1 MKNTAQSWLPLMAS
15 LSLSLAASGA
25 IAKVGETE
33 AAKLGKELTCVGAEA
48 GPNADGSIAAFSGKW
63 LGKPPNVEYTLH
75 AGQHPVDVYPDDKA
89 LFEITAAN
97 MEQYA
102 EKLSDGQKA
111 MFKKHPDTF
120 RIPVYQTR
128 RDFRYPDT
136 VCEISKKNALSA
148 ELIDDGLGFN
158 ALKGGAPFP
167 IPSQAMEVLANANFP
182 YRARSEKVVRD
193 IADVASDGSIV
204 WGRQENNNLSGYNQP
219 EMIGQPMEGLMARS
233 MSATLLPDRDRG
245 LKTVSQ
251 EPANF
256 AEAKRLAWQYDPG
269 TRRVRQL
276 PSYGFDNP
284 MGGTGGKMTIDQD
297 RLINGDPSRYEWK
310 LLGKREMYIPA
321 NSYRIHG
328 KSVKYADLL
337 KPGHA
342 NPDFLRYELR
352 RVWALEGT
360 LKSGYRHL
368 FGKRVLFL
376 DEDNWQASVGDY
388 YDARGNL
395 WQHAIINHYYAFD
408 INGWQ
413 AGTSFYHDLDS
424 GSYVAFNLF
433 QERNLGPVLNDDSLK
448 PDMFTPAALRA
459 SGN

>member
-48 GPNADGSIAAFSGKW
+48 GPNADGSISAFSGKW

-158 ALKGGAPFP
+158 ALKGGRLFPFQVKP
-167 IPSQAMEVLANANFP
+167 WKYWRMLTFLIGHGAKRWFATLPTSLLMAA
-182 YRARSEKVVRD
+182 SSGVVR
-193 IADVASDGSIV
+193 
-204 WGRQENNNLSGYNQP
+204 
-219 EMIGQPMEGLMARS
+219 
-233 MSATLLPDRDRG
+233 
-245 LKTVSQ
+245 KT
-251 EPANF
+251 
-256 AEAKRLAWQYDPG
+256 
-269 TRRVRQL
+269 
-276 PSYGFDNP
+276 
-284 MGGTGGKMTIDQD
+284 
-297 RLINGDPSRYEWK
+297 
-310 LLGKREMYIPA
+310 
-321 NSYRIHG
+321 
-328 KSVKYADLL
+328 
-337 KPGHA
+337 
-342 NPDFLRYELR
+342 
-352 RVWALEGT
+352 
-360 LKSGYRHL
+360 
-368 FGKRVLFL
+368 
-376 DEDNWQASVGDY
+376 
-388 YDARGNL
+388 
-395 WQHAIINHYYAFD
+395 II
-408 INGWQ
+408 
-413 AGTSFYHDLDS
+413 
-424 GSYVAFNLF
+424 
-433 QERNLGPVLNDDSLK
+433 
-448 PDMFTPAALRA
+448 
-459 SGN
+459 